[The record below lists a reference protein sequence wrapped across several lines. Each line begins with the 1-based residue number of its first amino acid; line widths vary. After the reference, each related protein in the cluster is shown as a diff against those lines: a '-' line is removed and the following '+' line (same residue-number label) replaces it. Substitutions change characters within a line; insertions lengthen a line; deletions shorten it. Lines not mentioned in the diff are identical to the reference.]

1 LVQIRGMRW
10 LAMIV
15 VVASATAGAAPA
27 SNPAFAGVGLQDM
40 PPMGCLVGNLIN
52 GAPAKDAG
60 VHLNDLILAV
70 DGVPL
75 VGATQT
81 PPCSVFQSLVTSHSP
96 GDTIRLDV
104 RRGMDSMAI
113 KVTLSTR
120 AEVLHRRYSGKPLAS
135 TSVPDADDPRRT
147 YDFGELSGHVTL
159 IGFFHADACTGCAA
173 LFDHVRDE
181 LRERL
186 HDDAPEM
193 LAVTMPTRAQQLQQP
208 QPQTSP
214 RKLFA
219 SSVALAVAPA
229 DGALDVELLEADR
242 VVFMIVDARGIVR
255 FVSPLAP
262 GADDSDAALD
272 EVLAAAEQLAR
283 PLRR

>member
-1 LVQIRGMRW
+1 MRW
-10 LAMIV
+10 LAMLVLV
-15 VVASATAGAAPA
+15 VSATATAAPT

-40 PPMGCLVGNLIN
+40 PPMGCLVGNVIN

-81 PPCSVFQSLVTSHSP
+81 PPCSVFQALVTSHSP
-96 GDTIRLDV
+96 GDTIRLDI
-104 RRGMDSMAI
+104 RRGMDSLAI

-120 AEVLHRRYSGKPLAS
+120 AEVLHRRYAGKPLAS
-135 TSVPDADDPRRT
+135 TTLLDADDPRRT
-147 YDFGELSGHVTL
+147 YDVGELGGHVTL

-173 LFDHVRDE
+173 LFDRVRDE
-181 LRERL
+181 LRDRL
-186 HDDAPEM
+186 HGDAPDV

-219 SSVALAVAPA
+219 SGVALAVAPA

-255 FVSPLAP
+255 FVSPVAP
-262 GADDSDAALD
+262 GADDCDAAVD